1 MAIAIPFAISGVRV
15 NPAVGVSKSI
25 GLFLVYFVLL
35 KASTAIGGREV
46 IPPLWAALVPNL
58 AMLGVGIGFFTRVR

>member
-1 MAIAIPFAISGVRV
+1 M
-15 NPAVGVSKSI
+15 
-25 GLFLVYFVLL
+25 
-35 KASTAIGGREV
+35 GGREV